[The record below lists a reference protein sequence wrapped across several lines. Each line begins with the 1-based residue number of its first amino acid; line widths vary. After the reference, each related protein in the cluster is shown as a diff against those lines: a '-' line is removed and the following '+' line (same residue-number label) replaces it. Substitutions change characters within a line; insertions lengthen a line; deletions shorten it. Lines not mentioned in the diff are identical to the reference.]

1 MTTDFIEQWRPGDL
15 FVIREPTAN
24 GVPEPRFYE
33 GLGNEIPDPRS
44 LHRHI
49 PSGNVD
55 LTIIYTVT
63 AVYEETNWTF
73 IRFDNKDEDFFG
85 RREAEHVINIEGE
98 TREALWI
105 QEMVN
110 LVEGPSESLWI
121 MARHLEIPYCR
132 KVRIVPMTPRRSII
146 PTGSQHYPEPAPE
159 PAQDYRTTPDYNTG
173 MDRMRSRSR

>member
-1 MTTDFIEQWRPGDL
+1 MTTGFIEQWRPGDH

-44 LHRHI
+44 LYRYS
-49 PSGNVD
+49 PRENVN

-85 RREAEHVINIEGE
+85 RRATEHVINMEGE
-98 TREALWI
+98 TTEALWI

-121 MARHLEIPYCR
+121 MARHLEVPYCR
-132 KVRIVPMTPRRSII
+132 KVRIISMTPRRSTR
-146 PTGSQHYPEPAPE
+146 PTENQAEPR
-159 PAQDYRTTPDYNTG
+159 Q
-173 MDRMRSRSR
+173 RSRSR